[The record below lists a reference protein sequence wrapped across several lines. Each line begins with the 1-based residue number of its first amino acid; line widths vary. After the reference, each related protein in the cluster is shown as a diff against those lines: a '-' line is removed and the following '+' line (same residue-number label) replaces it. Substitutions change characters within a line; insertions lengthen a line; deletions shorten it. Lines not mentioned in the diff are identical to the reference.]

1 MEDHPMPEAEQK
13 ESYLEL
19 FDISKKAPVAT
30 VPLANIRHMP
40 RAGER
45 IFLPLQQSG
54 DWTAYTVMAV
64 EYFLGTSQGS
74 LDASGMVR
82 VTLYVEQSK

>member
-1 MEDHPMPEAEQK
+1 MAEAVQK

-19 FDISKKAPVAT
+19 FDVSKKAQVAKA
-30 VPLANIRHMP
+30 PLASITHMP

-45 IFLPLQQSG
+45 IFLPHHQPG
-54 DWTAYTVMAV
+54 EWNAYTVVAV
-64 EYFLGTSQGS
+64 EYFIAAQPSAGQES
-74 LDASGMVR
+74 LEAAGMVR